1 MSMQGGSAMR
11 GIRLLIAM
19 VRADVYGSG
28 AFGPEVAGAARV
40 LTASGRVT
48 LWAVGGA
55 GLGLTAGFVGFRR
68 LAPEAQNGRLVGII
82 ITGLLGLSGGLA
94 WGLWRE
100 RRRPAARDAA

>member
-1 MSMQGGSAMR
+1 MR

-55 GLGLTAGFVGFRR
+55 GLGLAAGFVGFRW

>member
-1 MSMQGGSAMR
+1 MR
-11 GIRLLIAM
+11 GIRLLIAL

-28 AFGPEVAGAARV
+28 AFGPDVARAARL

-55 GLGLTAGFVGFRR
+55 GLGLATGFVGFRW
-68 LAPEAQNGRLVGII
+68 LAPEAHNGPLVGIFVP
-82 ITGLLGLSGGLA
+82 GLLGLLGGLA

>member
-1 MSMQGGSAMR
+1 MR
-11 GIRLLIAM
+11 GIRLLIAL

-28 AFGPEVAGAARV
+28 AFGPDVARAARL

-48 LWAVGGA
+48 LWAVGGT
-55 GLGLTAGFVGFRR
+55 GLGLAAGFVGFRW
-68 LAPEAQNGRLVGII
+68 LAPEAQNGPLVGIF
-82 ITGLLGLSGGLA
+82 ITGLLGLLGGLA